1 MKIHLLIKSPLL
13 QSTLQG
19 YLRDYLSEFDEC
31 EFVITDDI
39 ECEAGKPICL
49 ISFNENADILRP
61 IYKENLMRDLAKF
74 NANLKEIARLDMGK
88 FDNILDLGELSRIR
102 QSLDLINGVADSAP
116 KHEKSEIKQ
125 EIEREIEQI
134 VQDFKT
140 RLYGILSQ
148 NLGENSDKIA
158 ESSLD
163 SADSTQEANS
173 TIADEFLGFCEA
185 SDKDKTKVYRGS
197 EPMQSLKSRCESKFA
212 FYDELRT
219 VRSIISFTLAGTEP
233 EVIAF
238 GIIESLVDYLILIFR
253 DAQNQFGTKNIAI
266 AGDMFAN
273 KVFFD
278 KITKKIPAD
287 FKLIFPKYLDIS
299 SAQRASCKT

>member
-39 ECEAGKPICL
+39 ECGVGKPICL

-102 QSLDLINGVADSAP
+102 QSLDLINGEVDSAP
-116 KHEKSEIKQ
+116 KDEKSEIKQ

-148 NLGENSDKIA
+148 NLGENIAKSSQNPAESNQKFAESSTKIA
-158 ESSLD
+158 ESS
-163 SADSTQEANS
+163 ANP
-173 TIADEFLGFCEA
+173 A
-185 SDKDKTKVYRGS
+185 
-197 EPMQSLKSRCESKFA
+197 ES
-212 FYDELRT
+212 
-219 VRSIISFTLAGTEP
+219 S
-233 EVIAF
+233 
-238 GIIESLVDYLILIFR
+238 
-253 DAQNQFGTKNIAI
+253 QN
-266 AGDMFAN
+266 
-273 KVFFD
+273 
-278 KITKKIPAD
+278 P
-287 FKLIFPKYLDIS
+287 
-299 SAQRASCKT
+299 

>member
-102 QSLDLINGVADSAP
+102 QSLDLINGEVDSAP
-116 KHEKSEIKQ
+116 KDEKSEIKQ

-148 NLGENSDKIA
+148 NLGENIAKSSQNPAESNQKFAESTLNPAESSTKIA
-158 ESSLD
+158 ESS
-163 SADSTQEANS
+163 
-173 TIADEFLGFCEA
+173 
-185 SDKDKTKVYRGS
+185 
-197 EPMQSLKSRCESKFA
+197 
-212 FYDELRT
+212 
-219 VRSIISFTLAGTEP
+219 
-233 EVIAF
+233 
-238 GIIESLVDYLILIFR
+238 
-253 DAQNQFGTKNIAI
+253 QN
-266 AGDMFAN
+266 
-273 KVFFD
+273 
-278 KITKKIPAD
+278 P
-287 FKLIFPKYLDIS
+287 
-299 SAQRASCKT
+299 

>member
-31 EFVITDDI
+31 EFVITDDV
-39 ECEAGKPICL
+39 ECGVGKPICL

-88 FDNILDLGELSRIR
+88 FDNILDLGELSRIK
-102 QSLDLINGVADSAP
+102 QSLDLINGVDSAP

-148 NLGENSDKIA
+148 NLGENSIKSSANPAESNQRFAESTLNPA
-158 ESSLD
+158 ESS
-163 SADSTQEANS
+163 A
-173 TIADEFLGFCEA
+173 
-185 SDKDKTKVYRGS
+185 
-197 EPMQSLKSRCESKFA
+197 KFA
-212 FYDELRT
+212 
-219 VRSIISFTLAGTEP
+219 
-233 EVIAF
+233 
-238 GIIESLVDYLILIFR
+238 ESS
-253 DAQNQFGTKNIAI
+253 QN
-266 AGDMFAN
+266 
-273 KVFFD
+273 
-278 KITKKIPAD
+278 P
-287 FKLIFPKYLDIS
+287 
-299 SAQRASCKT
+299 